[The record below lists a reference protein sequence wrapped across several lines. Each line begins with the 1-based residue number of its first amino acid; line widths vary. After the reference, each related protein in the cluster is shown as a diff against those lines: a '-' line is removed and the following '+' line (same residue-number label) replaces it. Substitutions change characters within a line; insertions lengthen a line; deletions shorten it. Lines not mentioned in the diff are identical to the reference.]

1 MNLVELACRW
11 FGHLESSLV
20 YSVVCISHLSSNFP
34 NSHPQ
39 CQLCC
44 VLLFMMSIVKAL
56 AITVG
61 CLSVVVSA
69 LRKHSAVGSALPA
82 GESQVTVS
90 GRRVVIHNPGRSGSL
105 PLVLGLHG
113 WYGSAT
119 DRGSFCGAA
128 NIAEHSSSLG
138 FIGVCPDG
146 YRVENA
152 GSWNAAGCCGNSVDD
167 DVDDVQFLR
176 DVVSYVKQHASISKV
191 YAMGHSNGAMM
202 TFRLACEA
210 SDIIDGVAPINGG
223 WFGSP
228 AFNVIRSH
236 PLPNGWHRTNFE
248 CSSEANSSQSVS
260 CSSCYDYASSP
271 SDNRCWKSKTFSC
284 TAPAANFP
292 MLYIH
297 GENDQEEPYE
307 LVVAGFHHYAQEVL
321 GCGGL
326 ATSPNYIE
334 GKAKCFEY
342 ASCSEGRRVTFC
354 SVRGMGHSVPARRE
368 NFDGV
373 RAAWSWFHGGWPSL
387 AA

>member
-1 MNLVELACRW
+1 
-11 FGHLESSLV
+11 
-20 YSVVCISHLSSNFP
+20 
-34 NSHPQ
+34 
-39 CQLCC
+39 
-44 VLLFMMSIVKAL
+44 MSIVKAFL
-56 AITVG
+56 ATAG
-61 CLSVVVSA
+61 CLSVAVSA
-69 LRKHSAVGSALPA
+69 LRKQKAVGSALPV

-90 GRRVVIHNPGRSGSL
+90 GRRVVIHNPGQSGSL

-113 WYGSAT
+113 WGGSAKGG
-119 DRGSFCGAA
+119 GSFCGDA

-146 YRVENA
+146 YRVHDDIG
-152 GSWNAAGCCGNSVDD
+152 GSWNAAGCCGYSVDD
-167 DVDDVQFLR
+167 NVDDVQFLR
-176 DVVSYVKQHASISKV
+176 DVVSYIKQHASISKV
-191 YAMGHSNGAMM
+191 YAMGISNGAMM

-210 SDIIDGVAPINGG
+210 NDIIDGVAPMSGG
-223 WFGSP
+223 WFGRP
-228 AFNVIRSH
+228 AFNVIGSH
-236 PLPNGWHRTNFE
+236 PLPEGWHNSTFE

-260 CSSCYDYASSP
+260 CSSCYDYATSP

-297 GENDQEEPYE
+297 GENDTEEPYK
-307 LVVAGFHHYAQEVL
+307 LVVADFHHYAQEVL
-321 GCGGL
+321 GCVGL

-354 SVRGMGHSVPARRE
+354 SVRGMGHSVPGSRE
-368 NFDGV
+368 KFDGV